1 MILSNTVSSSVVLNG
16 ATSTVSTPADESA
29 PNGFMPAS
37 NGRSWNAL
45 PGPVV
50 AIQALG
56 TVTTAANL
64 DCTLASYFT
73 LTGTA
78 GDAVAM
84 TFGTGGSSGAF
95 SCQLG
100 QVIRIRVTASGSTV
114 NTLTWSGYTITWV
127 GVLTSTGGTSA
138 SAPVLATSGKADITL
153 VCTGTGS
160 TPTFD
165 GSFVVGI

>member
-1 MILSNTVSSSVVLNG
+1 MTLEHGV
-16 ATSTVSTPADESA
+16 E
-29 PNGFMPAS
+29 F
-37 NGRSWNAL
+37 GRSERRRPRQSAL
-45 PGPVV
+45 PRIIGTERVHAREQRTQLECSPGSGRGNSGP
-50 AIQALG
+50 G

>member
-1 MILSNTVSSSVVLNG
+1 MILSNTVASSVVLNG

-37 NGRSWNAL
+37 NGKSWVGL
-45 PGPVV
+45 PGPTV
-50 AIQALG
+50 AIAALG

-78 GDAVAM
+78 GDAIAM
-84 TFGTGGSSGAF
+84 TFGTGTSAGAF

-100 QVIRIRVTASGSTV
+100 QVIKIRVTGSGSTV
-114 NTLTWSGYTITWV
+114 NTMTWTGYTVSWI
-127 GVLTSTGGTSA
+127 GMLTGTSGSSQ
-138 SAPVLATSGKADITL
+138 SAPVFVANKLAEITL
-153 VCTGTGS
+153 ICTGTGA

-165 GSFVVGI
+165 GTYMIGT

>member
-1 MILSNTVSSSVVLNG
+1 MILSNTVSTSVVLNG
-16 ATSTVSTPADESA
+16 ATSTVSTPADENA

-37 NGRSWNAL
+37 NGKSWVAAS
-45 PGPVV
+45 GPVM
-50 AIQALG
+50 AITALG

-78 GDAVAM
+78 GDAIAM
-84 TFGTGGSSGAF
+84 TFGTGSSTGAF

-100 QVIRIRVTASGSTV
+100 QVIKIRVTASGSTV
-114 NTLTWSGYTITWV
+114 NTMSWTGYTIAWV
-127 GVLTSTGGTSA
+127 GMLSGTGGASS
-138 SAPVLATSGKADITL
+138 SAPVFKTSTQAEITL

-165 GSFVVGI
+165 GTYLIGN